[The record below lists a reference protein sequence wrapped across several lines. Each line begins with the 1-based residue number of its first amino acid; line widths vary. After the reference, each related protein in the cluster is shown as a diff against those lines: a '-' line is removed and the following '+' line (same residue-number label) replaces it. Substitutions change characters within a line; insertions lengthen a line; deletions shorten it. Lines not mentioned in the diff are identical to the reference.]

1 MKKAFV
7 PLALA
12 LALAVPIVDAARSR
26 DDDGGTLP
34 FDVSE
39 LASARDTAALAGL
52 ERDGGYRSLVVGAA
66 VPGVKSA
73 QCKAQ
78 VFDRSGRVLDEEA
91 FGVKAGSS
99 AQFDF
104 AGRMGSRVAVA
115 AEVSCNQAFYPYAAA
130 ASTKEPKLTWAEGVG
145 PTGACDF
152 TVSATEIEPRVFL
165 AGQEGTIHNAR
176 TEKAKGIVCV
186 TVPRDLKVGKLILE
200 WDVSTGPW
208 HKKSPHGNHSMI
220 WLHRGRF
227 RSGTVSNVNAF
238 GPSKNFVKMSQNV
251 DMAKLQN
258 TNQKSG
264 LALVNNQTYHLRY
277 TYDAANREVSTE
289 IFLNGALLKRMD
301 MKGTAQNRVL
311 SVPAFGFTTKGALFA
326 EFGHFAGQHFPE
338 MPSFGWRYSNL
349 RVQMNVVN

>member
-1 MKKAFV
+1 MKKVYV

-12 LALAVPIVDAARSR
+12 LALAVPIVDAARR
-26 DDDGGTLP
+26 DDDGGALP

-39 LASARDTAALAGL
+39 LALARDTAALAGL

-66 VPGVKSA
+66 VPGAKSS

-115 AEVSCNQAFYPYAAA
+115 AQVSCNQAFYPYAAA
-130 ASTKEPKLTWAEGVG
+130 AATKEPKLTWAEAVG

-152 TVSATEIEPRVFL
+152 NVEATEITPGVFL

-176 TEKAKGIVCV
+176 TEKAKGIVCIK
-186 TVPRDLKVGKLILE
+186 VPKDLKVGKLVLE
-200 WDVSTGPW
+200 WDVSVGPW

-227 RSGTVSNVNAF
+227 RSGTISNVNAF
-238 GPSKNFVKMSQNV
+238 GPKKSIVKMIQNV
-251 DMAKLQN
+251 DLPKLKN
-258 TNQKSG
+258 TNQKAG
-264 LALVNNQTYHLRY
+264 LALATNETYHLRY
-277 TYDAANREVSTE
+277 TYDAGSRDVTTEV
-289 IFLNGALLKRMD
+289 FLRGELVRSMN
-301 MKGTAQNRVL
+301 MKGTNVGRAIF
-311 SVPAFGFTTKGALFA
+311 VPVFGFTTKGALFA

-349 RVQMNVVN
+349 RVEMNVIN